1 MENQRNLFLYF
12 QRTTLPNASSNNNL
26 PIKHGV
32 TDRWTASPPYEYP
45 PSKLPEYPVAMAMK
59 DVGPSLGPQLMDKI
73 GDVIRFIH
81 KDAITAF
88 AGADPGVND
97 SGDYSQK
104 SVHTSKHSS
113 TVLRKTLFQIMNI
126 LIKIKPNDAVYL
138 FMDKKRS
145 EGKPYYV
152 YMTAGV
158 NKFLRIYYGRMKKYL
173 SSLPESE

>member
-1 MENQRNLFLYF
+1 
-12 QRTTLPNASSNNNL
+12 
-26 PIKHGV
+26 
-32 TDRWTASPPYEYP
+32 
-45 PSKLPEYPVAMAMK
+45 MAMK

-138 FMDKKRS
+138 FMDKKPLRRQAVLCLYDCRS
-145 EGKPYYV
+145 
-152 YMTAGV
+152 
-158 NKFLRIYYGRMKKYL
+158 
-173 SSLPESE
+173 